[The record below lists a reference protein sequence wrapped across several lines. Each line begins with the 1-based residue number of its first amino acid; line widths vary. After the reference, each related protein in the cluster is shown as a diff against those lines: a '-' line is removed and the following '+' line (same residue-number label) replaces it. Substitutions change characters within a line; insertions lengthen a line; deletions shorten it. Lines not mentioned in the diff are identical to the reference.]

1 MLIAFCG
8 GTQEQLIK
16 TKNSLCGYCTKNGLD
31 VNVLLFENWR
41 DVLPKVAEFKMICL
55 KNSCWDEAF
64 PIVEK
69 AILSSGLGKSKKAI
83 ILNSYTY
90 PLTESALGQMYRC
103 LIRYF
108 ANLEIPIKDG
118 IKQIPTREI
127 IYFENI
133 NRKVYI
139 HTKKGSFEALLSM
152 ETVRKMTE
160 GLDFYSPHI
169 SFVINL
175 AQVESVKGYEV
186 KLKEGC
192 KIPVSQKRSST
203 FRKEYKEY
211 LNNTQDGRETG

>member
-1 MLIAFCG
+1 MQIAFCG

-16 TKNSLCGYCTKNGLD
+16 TKNSLSGYCTKNGLD

-41 DVLPKVAEFKMICL
+41 DVLPKVTEFKMICI

-64 PIVEK
+64 PIVEM
-69 AILSSGLGKSKKAI
+69 AILSSGLGNSKKAI
-83 ILNSYTY
+83 ILNNYIY
-90 PLTESALGQMYRC
+90 PLTESTLGQMHRY
-103 LIRYF
+103 LITYL
-108 ANLEIPIKDG
+108 ANLEIPINDG
-118 IKQIPTREI
+118 IRQIPTTEI
-127 IYFENI
+127 MCFENI

-139 HTKKGSFEALLSM
+139 HTRNGSYETSLSM
-152 ETVRKMTE
+152 KTVRKMTE

-186 KLKEGC
+186 KLKAGY

-211 LNNTQDGRETG
+211 LINIKGQ